1 MSPDCKRCRKRGS
14 GCWQHP
20 DNGEEPKGQPAH
32 KKLGPWEEAPG
43 RCNARKLGGDGL
55 CRQPAGWGTQ
65 HTGIG
70 RCKRHAGS
78 TEEHN
83 KHAQVIAAREAQ
95 VTYGLPR
102 EVDPHTAL
110 LEEVHRTAGH
120 VAWLALVIQSYE
132 DPDALAFGKGTQVR
146 KGDSWGDTPIRHAA
160 PAVWLDLYARERR
173 HLADVCKTA
182 IACGIAERQV
192 KLAEQHG
199 EVIAR
204 VMKDFAKALAAQYG
218 FDADDAPVSKAA
230 RKVLVAVA
238 GQAAA

>member
-1 MSPDCKRCRKRGS
+1 MKPECKRCLKKGS
-14 GCWQHP
+14 ACWQHSGKP
-20 DNGEEPKGQPAH
+20 EDRKKRSPPKDERRCTAKTYASGYKERC
-32 KKLGPWEEAPG
+32 KKA
-43 RCNARKLGGDGL
+43 AILGGTVCQTHGGG
-55 CRQPAGWGTQ
+55 A
-65 HTGIG
+65 
-70 RCKRHAGS
+70 K
-78 TEEHN
+78 
-83 KHAQVIAAREAQ
+83 QVKAAAAARLEEQRAIQAQ
-95 VTYGLPR
+95 ATYGLPR

-120 VAWLALVIQSYE
+120 VAWLVMVIQSYE
-132 DPDALAFGKGTQVR
+132 DQDALAFGKGTQIL
-146 KGDSWGDTPIRHAA
+146 KGDSWGSTPIRHAA

-218 FDADDAPVSKAA
+218 FDPEDAPVSKAA
-230 RKVLVAVA
+230 RKVLVAFA